1 MASIDKIPLG
11 QYIPADSFVHTLDPR
26 AKIVVTI
33 FAMAAIVMLRAMPS
47 FALCGVGI
55 FLLAKLAR
63 LPFRLVAASS
73 RPVIILVIFTALFHL
88 FLTPGRVVF
97 TFFGIK
103 ATVEGAALGTAMA
116 LRLVYLVMFASL
128 LTFTTT
134 PAKISDGL
142 EGLLSP
148 LTRLGLPAHDI
159 AMMITIALRF
169 IPTLFEETSRIIK
182 AQKSRGAD
190 FESGG
195 IMRRARA
202 YIPVLIPLFVIVFKR
217 ADNLAIAM
225 EARAYA
231 GGGGRTR
238 MRPLVWRRT
247 DGAAL
252 AGFIILSALLVVFDR
267 AAGRLL

>member
-1 MASIDKIPLG
+1 MASLDKIPLG
-11 QYIPADSFVHTLDPR
+11 QYIPADSLVHSLDPR
-26 AKIVVTI
+26 AKIIVTVVAMIAI
-33 FAMAAIVMLRAMPS
+33 FTLHTAPA
-47 FALCGVGI
+47 FALCGLFI
-55 FLLAKLAR
+55 FMLSRLAR
-63 LPFRLVAASS
+63 LPFRLVVASS
-73 RPVIILVIFTALFHL
+73 RPVLILVIFTALFHL
-88 FLTPGRVVF
+88 FLTPGKVIF
-97 TFFGIK
+97 SFFGIE
-103 ATVEGAALGTAMA
+103 ATVEGALLGLEME
-116 LRLVYLVMFASL
+116 LRLIYLVKFSTL

-148 LTRLGLPAHDI
+148 LKRLGLPAHDI

-195 IMRRARA
+195 LMRRART
-202 YIPVLIPLFVIVFKR
+202 YVPVLIPLFVIVFKR
-217 ADNLAIAM
+217 AENLAVAM
-225 EARAYA
+225 EARGYA
-231 GGGGRTR
+231 GGEGRTR
-238 MRPLVWRRT
+238 MHPLRWRRS

-252 AGFIILSALLVVFDR
+252 AGFIFLSALLVVFDR